1 MKGDLLMKG
10 SNGLKKL
17 ASGLIAVAMLA
28 SMAPM
33 ASVPALACLTSVA
46 SCDCG
51 HSSSQS
57 VSSQPTSSK
66 PVSSQ
71 PTSSQPVSSQPT
83 SSQPVS
89 SQPTSSQP
97 KIASSTPVI
106 ASSKPTPNVS
116 SKPKVEP
123 MDSKNHGSPS
133 DKDVTPKTGDSTNE
147 AIHAAAIACASLA
160 GIGAVLSS
168 KKAAV

>member
-1 MKGDLLMKG
+1 MKG

-57 VSSQPTSSK
+57 
-66 PVSSQ
+66 
-71 PTSSQPVSSQPT
+71 
-83 SSQPVS
+83 VS

>member
-1 MKGDLLMKG
+1 MKG

>member
-1 MKGDLLMKG
+1 MKG

-66 PVSSQ
+66 
-71 PTSSQPVSSQPT
+71 PVSSQPT